1 MSVCHGQRERWG
13 VLPLW
18 LTWSPC
24 VSSRGEEVSSLM
36 TVVSPN
42 RKRLVHS
49 PPVKNLPWH
58 PRDIPGGMQSVFERS
73 GEVIV
78 KLFCVMVVCP
88 RCRHCKN
95 ALQSIL
101 IYCSILIQYTH
112 THTRFLFHVNAH
124 VDCVPL
130 LLWTFKLLM
139 CSQWIPTW
147 TLSSVHTVR

>member
-112 THTRFLFHVNAH
+112 THTRASCF
-124 VDCVPL
+124 
-130 LLWTFKLLM
+130 
-139 CSQWIPTW
+139 TW
-147 TLSSVHTVR
+147 TRTWTVCLCCFEPLNYWCALSGYPHGH